1 VSRSLE
7 ERISEL
13 RAPSEEAS
21 QERASAFM
29 REAAE
34 HRRAR
39 PALSRVQKASLGGG
53 LAVLLALT
61 PPVQALAERL
71 GELVG
76 IGDDPTVE
84 KRVSHV
90 GTAEETGAV
99 VIGSGTSPS
108 GAPVELVA
116 FKVVA
121 ETGQVERVQRT
132 CYAFDLP
139 PEKRSNGSCPVGT
152 PERFADVR
160 MIAAA
165 QPLTPESQLVIQG
178 VTSADT
184 AQVEVSYQD
193 SDGTI
198 SAAPTLFS
206 KLTAPLA
213 RRIGSDERG
222 GFFIAFLPELLPPD
236 LIALERDQVETV
248 AEGIRLTGSSED
260 GEELWS
266 TKLSEALETPRLEIP
281 SEPGNA
287 LKLDLPPV
295 AGATDAARPVGS
307 GIEAGYGVRGVPAPF
322 ASIGSGRPT
331 AHWLEQCDRLFAG
344 GESRVGTVAPSRVLT
359 CAIFRAQEAGR
370 LPAGSYSRNELS
382 QALKAADVIPP
393 KYEELLP

>member
-21 QERASAFM
+21 QERARAFL

-39 PALSRVQKASLGGG
+39 PVLSRVWKVFLGGG

-71 GELVG
+71 VELVG

-84 KRVSHV
+84 KRVRHA

-132 CYAFDLP
+132 CFAFDLP
-139 PEKRSNGSCPVGT
+139 PEERSNGSCPVGI
-152 PERFADVR
+152 PERFAEVGLT
-160 MIAAA
+160 AAA
-165 QPLTPESQLVIQG
+165 SPLRPDSQLVVQG
-178 VTSADT
+178 VTSAET
-184 AQVEVSYQD
+184 SEVRVSYED
-193 SDGTI
+193 ADGATRL
-198 SAAPTLFS
+198 APTVFGT
-206 KLTAPLA
+206 LTPELA
-213 RRIGSDERG
+213 DRIGSDGGG
-222 GFFIAFLPELLPPD
+222 GFFAAFLPALLPHD
-236 LIALERDQVETV
+236 LITLQREQVESV
-248 AEGIRLTGSSED
+248 AEGIGLTGLSED
-260 GEELWS
+260 GDELWS
-266 TKLSEALETPRLEIP
+266 TQLSEALESARLEIP
-281 SEPGNA
+281 TVPGNA
-287 LKLDLPPV
+287 LKLDLPEVP
-295 AGATDAARPVGS
+295 GATDAARPVGS
-307 GIEAGYGVRGVPAPF
+307 GIDAGYGVKGVPAPF
-322 ASIGSGRPT
+322 ASIGSARPS
-331 AHWLEQCDRLFAG
+331 AHWLEQCDRIFAG
-344 GESRVGTVAPSRVLT
+344 GESRVGTVAPSRVMF
-359 CAIFRAQEAGR
+359 CAIFRAQEEGR
-370 LPAGSYSRNELS
+370 LPAGSYSRDELS

-393 KYEELLP
+393 EYEELLP